1 MTIASSL
8 IIKILYGKE
17 YQTSIVALQIIVWYC
32 SFSYLGGAR
41 AVWILAEEKQKH
53 LVVINLVG
61 ACLNI
66 LLNLGLIPKFG
77 INGAAIASVITQF
90 FTNIVFVVI
99 YKPTRRTGY
108 LQLQALNPKYLYEML
123 RLFIKKK
130 ESKKT

>member
-1 MTIASSL
+1 MLKYL
-8 IIKILYGKE
+8 IKFGSDTE
-17 YQTSIVALQIIVWYC
+17 
-32 SFSYLGGAR
+32 
-41 AVWILAEEKQKH
+41 
-53 LVVINLVG
+53 
-61 ACLNI
+61 
-66 LLNLGLIPKFG
+66 FG